1 MLRLLL
7 AAALASAW
15 PAPAVAAVVEA
26 VRAAPAAGVPSV
38 AAPMPAPSSAGSL
51 PSIGAPSLLAP
62 PLEAAS
68 LGAAPAAVAPLL
80 AAPAAVPVRAAGP
93 VAAPSAHE
101 RLSSAAEAVAQA
113 RDAAPPASAERSAS
127 ASEDQFRL
135 LLGEKA
141 ARPRA
146 VAYADGPAAPR
157 PAGLAPSSAAKPLDP
172 EKAKRVRGML
182 AGTAAMK
189 IGMEAVK
196 LGIPLLALQTMG
208 GATLVAG
215 LVVADCVAQSLFAGA
230 AGSLLDR
237 LPAPK
242 VLGGALVTQA
252 AAVAAIVALG
262 ATGFLTPAALFPL
275 YILVGGAVSI
285 AETSRHSIPP
295 LILGQD
301 EEALARYNARLH
313 IFYEVAGVA
322 GALATGALI
331 ALSGPLWSLALQPP
345 AYLLGAWIFWRVKLA
360 PQGASPALAASA
372 RALSSLRE
380 RLAEYL
386 ANIKLGA
393 ALILKDGRMRWVA
406 AAFVLPQI
414 VHRILEG
421 MVIPIY
427 AKSVLESPGSS
438 GILMSASNLGEL
450 LGAVLLLR
458 FASKVK
464 APRWVKSCAAAIILC
479 WVLAFTHALPA
490 AFIAILAMSLTWS
503 SSDLSLRS
511 EIQSALGARDQPR
524 AASFLYSSLILGTG
538 LVSLMLGLLID
549 AVAMTPAL
557 YGIFAL
563 YTAVAAVVFLAGR
576 RLDAKKS

>member
-15 PAPAVAAVVEA
+15 PAPAVAAAASA
-26 VRAAPAAGVPSV
+26 VRAAPAAGVPSI

-51 PSIGAPSLLAP
+51 PSLGAPSLLAP
-62 PLEAAS
+62 PLAAVA
-68 LGAAPAAVAPLL
+68 LGAAPAAAVA
-80 AAPAAVPVRAAGP
+80 ASAIVSVVPI
-93 VAAPSAHE
+93 AAPSAHR
-101 RLSSAAEAVAQA
+101 RLSSAAEAVVQA
-113 RDAAPPASAERSAS
+113 GDSASPASAEYSAS
-127 ASEDQFRL
+127 ASESQFRL
-135 LLGEKA
+135 LLGETV

-157 PAGLAPSSAAKPLDP
+157 PSGLTPASAPAGKPHDP
-172 EKAKRVRGML
+172 EKAARVRGMF

-196 LGIPLLALQTMG
+196 LSIPLLALQTMG
-208 GATLVAG
+208 GATIVAG

-252 AAVAAIVALG
+252 VVVASIVALG
-262 ATGFLTPAALFPL
+262 AAGMLTPWTLFPL
-275 YILVGGAVSI
+275 YILFGGTSAI
-285 AETSRHSIPP
+285 TETSRHSIAP
-295 LILGQD
+295 LILGRN
-301 EEALARYNARLH
+301 EEELSRYNARLH
-313 IFYEVAGVA
+313 IFYEVSGVV
-322 GALATGALI
+322 GALSTGALI
-331 ALSGPLWSLALQPP
+331 ALSSPLWSLALQPP

-360 PQGASPALAASA
+360 PDGASTALAAST
-372 RALSSLRE
+372 RALASLRE
-380 RLAEYL
+380 RIAEYFS
-386 ANIKLGA
+386 NIKVGA
-393 ALILKDGRMRWVA
+393 ALILKDERMRWVA

-421 MVIPIY
+421 LVIPIY
-427 AKSVLESPGSS
+427 AKRVLESPGSS
-438 GILMSASNLGEL
+438 GILMTASNLGEL

-458 FASKVK
+458 FASKVR
-464 APRWVKSCAAAIILC
+464 APLWVKLCAATILMC

-511 EIQSALGARDQPR
+511 EIQSSLGDGDQPR

-538 LVSLMLGLLID
+538 LVSLLLGLLID
-549 AVAMTPAL
+549 AAAMTPAL

-563 YTAVAAVVFLAGR
+563 YTAVAAVVFFAGR
-576 RLDAKKS
+576 RLAAPKT